1 MSIQKLMHDPKA
13 AAIWQ
18 SIDDHIHPAT
28 LADNY
33 LAAKLAGRTS
43 ECLALETYLRDLARM
58 HFDRM
63 EVLEALQTMERAKAR
78 RKMGKG
84 GTKMLKDIAG
94 QLRQLY
100 RDGMYTVEDDGRLLF
115 FVFTGGAPGS
125 GKRPHLKIRCKN
137 APGAVELVAC
147 KYERGHNSKQRFQ

>member
-58 HFDRM
+58 HFNRP
-63 EVLEALQTMERAKAR
+63 EVRQALQDMEKHKAR

-84 GTKMLKDIAG
+84 GTKMLKDIAARI
-94 QLRQLY
+94 RQHY
-100 RDGMYTVEDDGRLLF
+100 AEGRYAHAGDGRI
-115 FVFTGGAPGS
+115 VF
-125 GKRPHLKIRCKN
+125 KIDNLKVTCKHS
-137 APGAVELVAC
+137 PGAVELVAC

>member
-1 MSIQKLMHDPKA
+1 MSIQKLMQDPKA

-33 LAAKLAGRTS
+33 LQAKLAGRTS
-43 ECLALETYLRDLARM
+43 ECTAIEQYLRDLAVM
-58 HFDRM
+58 HFNRT
-63 EVLEALQTMERAKAR
+63 EVLQALQDMENHKAR

-84 GTKMLKDIAG
+84 GSKMLKDIAG
-94 QLRQLY
+94 QLRAAYPAGDFERL
-100 RDGMYTVEDDGRLLF
+100 EDGRIMF
-115 FVFTGGAPGS
+115 FVTIPGKYIAQPS
-125 GKRPHLKIRCKN
+125 TLKITCKN